1 MPNQNFNVKLIFDTK
16 IREVNKSG
24 KGRNEYFQQRTTNP
38 LLNENIRRENL
49 KEYVRREKGWERMGK
64 GEEKEGK
71 IKIRKK

>member
-49 KEYVRREKGWERMGK
+49 KEYVRREKGWGK
-64 GEEKEGK
+64 DGKRRRKGGEN
-71 IKIRKK
+71 KKK